1 MQFNWYDCWPLLAMA
16 ALLYGAIL
24 AKGGRE
30 WCARREARRR
40 ARALCAQDKHDLT
53 GCIQRA
59 SLAGASHKLQVP
71 SSRTCNLTPEP

>member
-1 MQFNWYDCWPLLAMA
+1 MNFSWYDCWPLLALG

-24 AKGGRE
+24 AGQARE
-30 WCARREARRR
+30 WLARSAARRR
-40 ARALCAQDKHDLT
+40 ARALCAHDKHDLT

-59 SLAGASHKLQVP
+59 SLAGASHKFQVP